1 VRIGGQA
8 GIRRQLAEANLAVF
22 AHRPHARQH
31 LLLGVGLQL
40 LRDLARILRGQGAD
54 LEIEAAI
61 GGDDVQAL
69 PPLITPVCTV
79 LNGGSK
85 RAS

>member
-8 GIRRQLAEANLAVF
+8 GIADSSLKRIALCALTAACAAAPAARR
-22 AHRPHARQH
+22 R
-31 LLLGVGLQL
+31 LQL

-61 GGDDVQAL
+61 GGTMFSAL